1 MDYTKMSHASLVEE
15 LTRRDRGEALTHTEK
30 AVQQSKNIESLKPN
44 LPLEFAP
51 AVPLVVGLEP
61 GHPGLAANPNP
72 NFVPNTNQ
80 PNPLVVGQTN
90 QPIGSQGVN
99 SATEDAIRKDEAR
112 LGTGHPTQVVNQSN
126 PIGGQSGVSTPIK
139 NNPLVPNPLDPT
151 KHETTKP

>member
-51 AVPLVVGLEP
+51 LVPL
-61 GHPGLAANPNP
+61 P
-72 NFVPNTNQ
+72 NFASNTNQ

-90 QPIGSQGVN
+90 QPIGLQGVD
-99 SATEDAIRKDEAR
+99 SATTDALRKDEAR
-112 LGTGHPTQVVNQSN
+112 VGTGHPTQVANQLNPSN
-126 PIGGQSGVSTPIK
+126 PLGI
-139 NNPLVPNPLDPT
+139 PLP

>member
-51 AVPLVVGLEP
+51 AVPLVVGLDSQ
-61 GHPGLAANPNP
+61 HPHFNANQANPNNPMVNPNP

-80 PNPLVVGQTN
+80 PNPLVIGQT
-90 QPIGSQGVN
+90 
-99 SATEDAIRKDEAR
+99 K
-112 LGTGHPTQVVNQSN
+112 
-126 PIGGQSGVSTPIK
+126 PIGGQSGVSTPVK
-139 NNPLVPNPLDPT
+139 NNPLGPNPLDPT